1 MKRFLSI
8 LIAIVLLS
16 GISFVQ
22 AENSV
27 RFEGD
32 GYASPEEAI
41 CAYAE
46 AMSRLDYNDML
57 SVYAMESYVENAD
70 PAKVFAAERFI
81 NFQLGYCDSIVVND
95 EYTYALKLMKRINAV
110 TDRLYRQYWFFIGDE
125 VKEVTGDSY
134 TRIKDEAEGQYY
146 ADLFAEN
153 GFAKIFRDCDIIEL
167 ASPDQLTDK
176 YGGDNVQEILENR
189 RVIYGCEEVR
199 SAAVWLRT
207 PEEVYLLTADFGR
220 YGDRWYMIDL
230 GGILGSLLKIN
241 QETGGISS
249 YSALRLFE
257 HVE

>member
-1 MKRFLSI
+1 MKRFFSL
-8 LIAIVLLS
+8 LAAIVILS
-16 GISFVQ
+16 GISFAL

-41 CAYAE
+41 CAYAD
-46 AMSRLDYNDML
+46 AMSRLDYTDML
-57 SVYAMESYVENAD
+57 SVFALESYVENAD
-70 PAKVFAAERFI
+70 PAKAFAAQRTI
-81 NFQLGYCDSIVVND
+81 NFQLGFCDTIVVND
-95 EYTYALKLMKRINAV
+95 EYTYALKLIKRVSAV
-110 TDRLYRQYWFFIGDE
+110 TDRLYRQYLFFIGDE
-125 VKEVTGDSY
+125 VKDVIGDTY
-134 TRIKDEAEGQYY
+134 IFIKEEAEGRYY
-146 ADLFAEN
+146 ADLFAED
-153 GFAKIFRDCDIIEL
+153 GFAKIFRDCEIIEL

-176 YGGDNVQEILENR
+176 YSGDNVQEILENR

-199 SAAVWLRT
+199 SVAVWLRT

-257 HVE
+257 YVE

>member
-41 CAYAE
+41 YAYAD
-46 AMSRLDYNDML
+46 AMSRCDFNDML
-57 SVYAMESYVENAD
+57 SVFALESYVENAD
-70 PAKVFAAERFI
+70 PAKVFAAQRTI
-81 NFQLGYCDSIVVND
+81 NFHIGLCDTIVVND
-95 EYTYALKLMKRINAV
+95 EYTYALKLIKRVSTV

-125 VKEVTGDSY
+125 VKEVIGDSY
-134 TRIKDEAEGQYY
+134 TRIKDDAEGQYY
-146 ADLFAEN
+146 ANLFSED
-153 GFAKIFRDCDIIEL
+153 GFAKIFRDCEIIEL

-176 YGGDNVQEILENR
+176 YSGDHVQRIMDNR
-189 RVIYGCEEVR
+189 CVIYGCDEVR

-220 YGDRWYMIDL
+220 YGDRWYMVEL
-230 GGILGSLLKIN
+230 GGILGSFLNIS

>member
-1 MKRFLSI
+1 MKRFFCL
-8 LIAIVLLS
+8 LVAVVLLS
-16 GISFVQ
+16 GISFAQ

-41 CAYAE
+41 CAYAD
-46 AMSRLDYNDML
+46 AMSRCDFNDML
-57 SVYAMESYVENAD
+57 SVFALESYVENAD
-70 PAKVFAAERFI
+70 PAKVFAAQRTI
-81 NFQLGYCDSIVVND
+81 NFQLGFCDTIVVND
-95 EYTYALKLMKRINAV
+95 EYTYALKLIKRVSAV
-110 TDRLYRQYWFFIGDE
+110 TDRLYRQYLFFIGDE
-125 VKEVTGDSY
+125 VKDVIGDTY
-134 TRIKDEAEGQYY
+134 NRIKDDAEGQYY
-146 ADLFAEN
+146 ANLFSED
-153 GFAKIFRDCDIIEL
+153 GFAKIFRDCEIIEL

-176 YGGDNVQEILENR
+176 YSGDNVQEILENR

-199 SAAVWLRT
+199 SVAVWLRT

-257 HVE
+257 YVE